1 MNTEERRRFNLT
13 FMRVLQDYMSNFQ
26 EYHENVTDY
35 NRNISR
41 MMNIIANNS
50 NISLTS
56 NNNAQTAQPQ
66 LRQSR
71 RSNFEYDL
79 LTYLLTT
86 INPSNDTIN
95 PIGLSES
102 AIENNTRMITYSEN
116 MEETRCPIT
125 HSDFESGEQVC
136 QIIHC
141 GHYFK
146 REAIMRWFQ
155 THNTC
160 PTCRHVIRESRENNI
175 MYNNTNNINTHLQN
189 GLDSF
194 ARIINTTNIQDPS
207 FNTISYTFDIP
218 FNNYNT

>member
-1 MNTEERRRFNLT
+1 MNSEQRRRFNSDFLNI
-13 FMRVLQDYMSNFQ
+13 LQNYISNFQ
-26 EYHENVTDY
+26 EYQENVTDY

-41 MMNIIANNS
+41 MMNIVANNS
-50 NISLTS
+50 NISLTT
-56 NNNAQTAQPQ
+56 NHETQNQP
-66 LRQSR
+66 R
-71 RSNFEYDL
+71 RTNFEYDL

-86 INPSNDTIN
+86 MNTPINMTNR
-95 PIGLSES
+95 GLTES
-102 AIENNTRMITYSEN
+102 VIETNTRMITYSDT
-116 MEETRCPIT
+116 MEESICPIT
-125 HSDFESGEQVC
+125 HNPFESGEQVC

-160 PTCRHVIRESRENNI
+160 PTCRHVIRESRENDNI
-175 MYNNTNNINTHLQN
+175 NTNINNNINNSLRS

-194 ARIINTTNIQDPS
+194 ARIVNTNIQDPS

-218 FNNYNT
+218 FNNYNA

>member
-1 MNTEERRRFNLT
+1 MNSEQRRRFNSDFLNI
-13 FMRVLQDYMSNFQ
+13 LQNYISNFQ
-26 EYHENVTDY
+26 EYQENVTDY

-41 MMNIIANNS
+41 MMNIVANNS
-50 NISLTS
+50 NISLAT
-56 NNNAQTAQPQ
+56 NHGTHNQP
-66 LRQSR
+66 R

-86 INPSNDTIN
+86 MNAPNRANS
-95 PIGLSES
+95 GLTDSI
-102 AIENNTRMITYSEN
+102 IENNTRMITYSEN
-116 MEETRCPIT
+116 MEESICPIT
-125 HSDFESGEQVC
+125 HNRFEPGEQVC

-160 PTCRHVIRESRENNI
+160 PTCRHVIRESREND
-175 MYNNTNNINTHLQN
+175 NINTNINNSLQT

-194 ARIINTTNIQDPS
+194 ARIVNTSIYDDPS

-218 FNNYNT
+218 FNDTNA